1 MPHLVE
7 GELMSSDTPAS
18 AQDASV
24 GDLVSRM
31 SEQTSRLIRDEMRLA
46 QIEMTQK
53 GKRAGIGAGMFG
65 GAGVFA
71 FLGVAALVTAAILGL
86 ARVVADWL
94 AAVIVGVAL
103 FAIAGGAALLGKREV
118 QQVGS
123 PVPEEAISGLKQ
135 DVQTLKPGA
144 THE

>member
-1 MPHLVE
+1 MHQLVE
-7 GELMSSDTPAS
+7 GGLMSSDSPAS
-18 AQDASV
+18 PQDASV

-71 FLGVAALVTAAILGL
+71 FLGLAALVAAAILGL